1 MSAEVLIASYLRIA
15 SEDLAGA
22 RQLSETGN
30 RNAMYLCSQ
39 AAEKIIRAVLT
50 SEGKNAG
57 IKHQLDE
64 MVDMIPDENPLKH
77 GLRAIQDLADY
88 ATSYRYPSPKGRI
101 KVPPTKEA
109 FDREAGAVHAALDA
123 AVRAFGVELSNAE
136 APARIAGPLR
146 RPG

>member
-15 SEDLAGA
+15 NEDLAGA
-22 RQLSETGN
+22 RQLSATGN

-64 MVDMIPDENPLKH
+64 LVDLIPDENPLKP
-77 GLRAIQDLADY
+77 GLRAIQDLTDY

-101 KVPPTKEA
+101 KTPPSKAA
-109 FDREAGAVHAALDA
+109 FDRDTDAVQAALEGA
-123 AVRAFGVELSNAE
+123 AHRFGVDLGKPD
-136 APARIAGPLR
+136 APATNAGPVR
-146 RPG
+146 

>member
-15 SEDLAGA
+15 NEDLAGA
-22 RQLSETGN
+22 RQLASTGN

-39 AAEKIIRAVLT
+39 AAEKVIRAVLT

-64 MVDMIPDENPLKH
+64 LVDMVPDENPLKPR
-77 GLRAIQDLADY
+77 LRAIQDLTDY

-101 KVPPTKEA
+101 KAPPSRAA
-109 FDREAGAVHAALDA
+109 FEQEAGAVQAALQEA
-123 AVRAFGVELSNAE
+123 ARRFGVDLEKQD
-136 APARIAGPLR
+136 APARTGGPIR
-146 RPG
+146 

>member
-15 SEDLAGA
+15 REDLAGA
-22 RQLSETGN
+22 RQLASTGN

-50 SEGKNAG
+50 SEGKHSG

-64 MVDMIPDENPLKH
+64 LVDAVPDENPLKPR
-77 GLRAIQDLADY
+77 LRAIQDLTDY

-101 KVPPTKEA
+101 KAPPDKA
-109 FDREAGAVHAALDA
+109 SFDREADAVQAALDE
-123 AVRAFGVELSNAE
+123 AVARFGVELDRTD
-136 APARIAGPLR
+136 APARSAGPLR
-146 RPG
+146 

>member
-1 MSAEVLIASYLRIA
+1 MSAEALIASFLRIA
-15 SEDLAGA
+15 NEDLAGA
-22 RQLSETGN
+22 RQLSSTGN

-64 MVDMIPDENPLKH
+64 LVDMVPDENPIKPA
-77 GLRAIQDLADY
+77 LRSIQDLSDY

-101 KVPPTKEA
+101 KQPPDQAA
-109 FDREAGAVHAALDA
+109 FDREAASVQAALDDA
-123 AVRAFGVELSNAE
+123 ANRFGVDLTSLDGLALR
-136 APARIAGPLR
+136 ATPLR
-146 RPG
+146 

>member
-1 MSAEVLIASYLRIA
+1 MSAEALIASYLRIA

-22 RQLSETGN
+22 RQLASTGN

-39 AAEKIIRAVLT
+39 AAEKVIRAVLT

-64 MVDMIPDENPLKH
+64 LVDMVPDENPLKP
-77 GLRAIQDLADY
+77 GLRAIQDLTDY

-101 KVPPTKEA
+101 KAPPNA
-109 FDREAGAVHAALDA
+109 AGFAREADAVQAALADA
-123 AVRAFGVELSNAE
+123 ARRFGVDLTIQDTPAVRATPV
-136 APARIAGPLR
+136 R
-146 RPG
+146 

>member
-15 SEDLAGA
+15 KEDLAGA
-22 RQLSETGN
+22 RQLASTGN

-50 SEGKNAG
+50 SEGRNAG

-64 MVDMIPDENPLKH
+64 LVDLIPDENPLKP
-77 GLRAIQDLADY
+77 GPRVIQNLTDY

-101 KVPPTKEA
+101 KAPPDKAT
-109 FDREAGAVHAALDA
+109 FDREADDVQAALDDA
-123 AVRAFGVELSNAE
+123 AARFGVELDKSDVA
-136 APARIAGPLR
+136 ARNGGPLR
-146 RPG
+146 

>member
-1 MSAEVLIASYLRIA
+1 MSADILIASLLRIA
-15 SEDLAGA
+15 NEDLAGA
-22 RQLSETGN
+22 RQLSTTGN

-64 MVDMIPDENPLKH
+64 MVDMIPDENPLKP
-77 GLRAIQDLADY
+77 GLRAIQDLTDY

-101 KVPPTKEA
+101 KTPPDKA
-109 FDREAGAVHAALDA
+109 DFDREANAVQAALDA
-123 AVRAFGVELSNAE
+123 AVLQFGVDLNRPD
-136 APARIAGPLR
+136 APATKPGPGR
-146 RPG
+146 

>member
-15 SEDLAGA
+15 NEDLAGA
-22 RQLSETGN
+22 RQLAMTGN

-64 MVDMIPDENPLKH
+64 LVDMIPDENPLKP
-77 GLRAIQDLADY
+77 GLRAVQDLTDY

-101 KVPPTKEA
+101 KAPPTREA
-109 FDREAGAVHAALDA
+109 FDREAD
-123 AVRAFGVELSNAE
+123 AVRAALEAAARSYGVDLGVSD
-136 APARIAGPLR
+136 APAKCAGPLR
-146 RPG
+146 

>member
-22 RQLSETGN
+22 RQLSATGN

-64 MVDMIPDENPLKH
+64 LVDLIPDENPLKP
-77 GLRAIQDLADY
+77 GLRAIQDLTDY

-101 KVPPTKEA
+101 KTPPSKAA
-109 FDREAGAVHAALDA
+109 FEHDADAVQAALEGA
-123 AVRAFGVELSNAE
+123 AHSLGVDLSKPD
-136 APARIAGPLR
+136 APARSAGPVR
-146 RPG
+146 

>member
-1 MSAEVLIASYLRIA
+1 MSAEVLISSYLRIA
-15 SEDLAGA
+15 REDLAGA
-22 RQLSETGN
+22 RQLASTGN

-64 MVDMIPDENPLKH
+64 LVDMIPDENPLKP
-77 GLRAIQDLADY
+77 GLRAIQDLTDY

-101 KVPPTKEA
+101 KMPPSKQEFERDA
-109 FDREAGAVHAALDA
+109 DAVQVALELAA
-123 AVRAFGVELSNAE
+123 RRFGVDLDKPDG
-136 APARIAGPLR
+136 PARTPGPVR
-146 RPG
+146 

>member
-1 MSAEVLIASYLRIA
+1 MPTS
-15 SEDLAGA
+15 
-22 RQLSETGN
+22 LSLSTTGN

-64 MVDMIPDENPLKH
+64 LVNMIPDENPLKSR
-77 GLRAIQDLADY
+77 LRAIQDLTDY

-101 KVPPTKEA
+101 KTPPNNAA
-109 FDREAGAVHAALDA
+109 FERDANAVQAALEEAVHH
-123 AVRAFGVELSNAE
+123 FGVDLSKPD
-136 APARIAGPLR
+136 APARSAGPVR
-146 RPG
+146 

>member
-1 MSAEVLIASYLRIA
+1 MSAEILVASYLRIA

-22 RQLSETGN
+22 RQLSTTGN

-64 MVDMIPDENPLKH
+64 LVDIERERANRWRGEH
-77 GLRAIQDLADY
+77 VLRWFPFPRTPKEIRNRNAD
-88 ATSYRYPSPKGRI
+88 S
-101 KVPPTKEA
+101 
-109 FDREAGAVHAALDA
+109 AGHQ
-123 AVRAFGVELSNAE
+123 
-136 APARIAGPLR
+136 PA
-146 RPG
+146 

>member
-15 SEDLAGA
+15 NEDLAGA
-22 RQLSETGN
+22 HQLAATGN

-39 AAEKIIRAVLT
+39 AAEKVIRAVLT

-64 MVDMIPDENPLKH
+64 LVDLLPDENPLKP
-77 GLRAIQDLADY
+77 GLRAIQDLTDY

-101 KVPPTKEA
+101 KVPPSRAA
-109 FDREAGAVHAALDA
+109 FEHDAGAVHAALLEA
-123 AVRAFGVELSNAE
+123 ARRFGVDLEKAD
-136 APARIAGPLR
+136 APARTAGPIR
-146 RPG
+146 

>member
-1 MSAEVLIASYLRIA
+1 MSAEALIASYLRIA
-15 SEDLAGA
+15 NEDLAGA
-22 RQLSETGN
+22 RQLATTGN

-64 MVDMIPDENPLKH
+64 LVDMVPDENPLKP
-77 GLRAIQDLADY
+77 GLRAIQDLTDY

-101 KVPPTKEA
+101 KMPPNKAA
-109 FDREAGAVHAALDA
+109 FEHDAGAVQAALEEA
-123 AVRAFGVELSNAE
+123 ARRFGVDLSKLDTLARTA
-136 APARIAGPLR
+136 APIR
-146 RPG
+146 

>member
-1 MSAEVLIASYLRIA
+1 MSAEALIASYLRIA
-15 SEDLAGA
+15 NEDLAGA
-22 RQLSETGN
+22 RQLSATGN

-64 MVDMIPDENPLKH
+64 LVDMVPDENPLKP
-77 GLRAIQDLADY
+77 GLRAIQDLTDY

-101 KVPPTKEA
+101 KTPPNRAAFEHDADAVEA
-109 FDREAGAVHAALDA
+109 VLQA
-123 AVRAFGVELSNAE
+123 AVQRFGVDLSKSD
-136 APARIAGPLR
+136 APAKTSGPLR
-146 RPG
+146 

>member
-1 MSAEVLIASYLRIA
+1 MSADVLIASYLRIA

-22 RQLSETGN
+22 RQLAATGN

-39 AAEKIIRAVLT
+39 AAEKVIRAVLT

-64 MVDMIPDENPLKH
+64 LVDMVPDENPLKP
-77 GLRAIQDLADY
+77 GLRAIQDLTDY

-101 KVPPTKEA
+101 KAPPSRAA
-109 FDREAGAVHAALDA
+109 FEQEAGAVQGALQEAA
-123 AVRAFGVELSNAE
+123 RRFGVDLEKAD
-136 APARIAGPLR
+136 APARTAGPIR
-146 RPG
+146 